1 MKKPLGR
8 PALAMPTVD
17 WKLRIPQ
24 DIAVKIDMICLDP
37 LRGCVA
43 YGERSKLVTR
53 LLLEELERRKAKPA
67 PEV

>member
-53 LLLEELERRKAKPA
+53 HRRAA
-67 PEV
+67 PLRRQVRHAG